1 MRLAWHHQESSGH
14 CQLCRESTIFLHPFC
29 WKIPYALPPFHCLF
43 PHYFGLISFSFP
55 VTTETICPLTHLILP
70 QFYFM
75 FLCLGCC
82 VFCINLTHSFSLMCA
97 SMHVWQIFKPT
108 SEYTH
113 TSAYVCVCVCV
124 CLLSRACLSGPHACV
139 GGCAMWVPGLV
150 NKRLSQWLLPDSLLL
165 FSVAWP
171 SSATSIK
178 HPGWDAHHCKTH

>member
-1 MRLAWHHQESSGH
+1 MSGEHNFSSPVLLENSI
-14 CQLCRESTIFLHPFC
+14 CSSPFSLS
-29 WKIPYALPPFHCLF
+29 LPPLLWFNLIFFSCHHWNHLPTYSFDSPPILLHVFVFRLLCVLHKSNPLIFFDVCL
-43 PHYFGLISFSFP
+43 HAR
-55 VTTETICPLTHLILP
+55 VTNIQANFRVHTHIC
-70 QFYFM
+70 
-75 FLCLGCC
+75 
-82 VFCINLTHSFSLMCA
+82 
-97 SMHVWQIFKPT
+97 
-108 SEYTH
+108 
-113 TSAYVCVCVCV
+113 VCVCVCV

>member
-29 WKIPYALPPFHCLF
+29 WKIPYALPPLLWFNLIFFSCHHWNHLPTYSFDSPPPILLHVFVFRLLCVLHKSNPLIFFDVCL
-43 PHYFGLISFSFP
+43 HAH
-55 VTTETICPLTHLILP
+55 VTNIQANFRVHTHI
-70 QFYFM
+70 
-75 FLCLGCC
+75 
-82 VFCINLTHSFSLMCA
+82 
-97 SMHVWQIFKPT
+97 
-108 SEYTH
+108 
-113 TSAYVCVCVCV
+113 CVCVCV

>member
-1 MRLAWHHQESSGH
+1 MSGEHNFSSPVLLGNSI
-14 CQLCRESTIFLHPFC
+14 CSSPFSLS
-29 WKIPYALPPFHCLF
+29 LPPLLWFN
-43 PHYFGLISFSFP
+43 LIFFSCHHWNHLPTYSFDS
-55 VTTETICPLTHLILP
+55 P

-113 TSAYVCVCVCV
+113 TSACVCVCV